1 MAIRPDGS
9 VHARNKKPPY
19 IDRRRGASHSKLL
32 LFYIGRIIAQSN
44 EGFWKLPSRRT
55 PAAGTNLE

>member
-1 MAIRPDGS
+1 MDQCTPEIKS
-9 VHARNKKPPY
+9 PPAST
-19 IDRRRGASHSKLL
+19 DAGGASHSKLL